1 MLEFIIPTCRET
13 SFEIKYTCMKKL
25 FIFFLFLFSL
35 SAIKFSFPQKIFSQT
50 CIPVNNSCAT
60 NTDCCSGSTCKKI
73 GPSWICL
80 SDNAAI
86 SSSLPTAPTTAPT
99 AGSVVYDQ
107 KFCDSSGNPTSDQTN
122 KLYTAIGCFP
132 IGDAQTSLV
141 FIFRWALGIG
151 GGIAFLLII
160 LASFQITSSAGN
172 PEKIQAGKELLTSAV
187 AGLIMLIF
195 SYYILKVIGVDLL
208 KLPMT
213 M

>member
-1 MLEFIIPTCRET
+1 
-13 SFEIKYTCMKKL
+13 MKKL
-25 FIFFLFLFSL
+25 FALALSLFLFINSVSPIFATRYSL
-35 SAIKFSFPQKIFSQT
+35 
-50 CIPVNNSCAT
+50 
-60 NTDCCSGSTCKKI
+60 
-73 GPSWICL
+73 
-80 SDNAAI
+80 
-86 SSSLPTAPTTAPT
+86 
-99 AGSVVYDQ
+99 
-107 KFCDSSGNPTSDQTN
+107 FCDSNGNPTSDQTN

-132 IGDAQTSLV
+132 IGDAQSSLV
-141 FIFRWALGIG
+141 FIFRWALGVG